1 MSRVF
6 VDTGVLIRYFAE
18 DDPPRA
24 LAAARLIDS
33 DATLVLSS
41 GVLIELVHALRTQ
54 HGMVNPAIGNVLI
67 RFLSRPNIELSDASR
82 GQVIA
87 ALMWSLSTSA
97 RRIRTR
103 SSPRPPKRLVSTT
116 SPHSMSGCPR
126 PESPS
131 ASSERSRPD
140 RASHPR

>member
-33 DATLVLSS
+33 DTMLVLST

-54 HGMVNPAIGNVLI
+54 HGMANPAIGNALI
-67 RFLSRPNIELSDASR
+67 RFLSRPNIQLSDASR

-97 RRIRTR
+97 RRIPDAIIAKAAEASGVDYIATFDERM
-103 SSPRPPKRLVSTT
+103 SSPGVPVRLI
-116 SPHSMSGCPR
+116 
-126 PESPS
+126 
-131 ASSERSRPD
+131 
-140 RASHPR
+140 

>member
-33 DATLVLSS
+33 DTTLVLST

-54 HGMVNPAIGNVLI
+54 HGMANPAIGNALI

-97 RRIRTR
+97 RRIPDAIIAKAAEASRVDYIATFDER
-103 SSPRPPKRLVSTT
+103 MSSPAVPIRLI
-116 SPHSMSGCPR
+116 
-126 PESPS
+126 
-131 ASSERSRPD
+131 
-140 RASHPR
+140 